1 MARVWV
7 LIETYWNV
15 NNDYGYETREERP
28 VLIETYWNVNNDYRY
43 ETREER
49 PVLIETYWN
58 VNFECTQDYQVVTKY

>member
-28 VLIETYWNVNNDYRY
+28 VLIETYWNVN
-43 ETREER
+43 
-49 PVLIETYWN
+49 
-58 VNFECTQDYQVVTKY
+58 FECTQDYQVVTKY